1 MKKTRRDF
9 LKAAGASAV
18 GAGALMAG
26 RKKAHA
32 AEKPIKWRFQSIHG
46 SGQDSYKLCQ
56 DFVNN
61 VKTATNGRLVID
73 MYPNGGIV
81 SSMEGFQACSK
92 GVFEMH
98 ESWPSYIKGLNNAF
112 MMLANGNMSLPAW
125 DRWVWI
131 YEGGGYEI
139 MEKAFNTIN
148 LHLLSTE
155 NWPFE
160 MAHGSKP
167 IKSLADLKGKKFRT
181 GDPRLMQK
189 IGVAAVTLPLED
201 TFTALQTGAVD
212 MAEFGNL
219 KYNQGLGLTDIAKY
233 GYEPDFWNP
242 VTVNCV
248 VVNMK
253 AWKALPPDLQKI
265 TEMCI
270 KANQVR
276 YWTNPEYESAKLYKT
291 LKESKKMEF
300 LRLPAQEFIQMKK
313 HMNEIEDEEIKK
325 FGGLT
330 KEAYDSFRAF
340 MEVYLP
346 YKKYTEWWGQGLTV
360 EQQLGKG

>member
-1 MKKTRRDF
+1 M
-9 LKAAGASAV
+9 AAGTLIAS
-18 GAGALMAG
+18 
-26 RKKAHA
+26 RKKSHA
-32 AEKPIKWRFQSIHG
+32 ADKPIKWRFQTIHG

-61 VKTATNGRLVID
+61 VKSATNGRLDIALF
-73 MYPNGGIV
+73 PNGGLV
-81 SSMEGFQACSK
+81 SSMEGFQTCSK

-98 ESWPSYIKGLNNAF
+98 ESWPGYIKGLNNAF
-112 MMLANGNMSLPAW
+112 MMMADGNMSLPAW
-125 DRWVWI
+125 DRWIWI

-160 MAHGSKP
+160 MSHGNKP
-167 IKSLADLKGKKFRT
+167 LKTLADLKGKKLRT

-253 AWKALPPDLQKI
+253 AWKTLPPDLQKI

-276 YWTNPEYESAKLYKT
+276 VLDQPRIRERQTIQDTEGNKENGIYPATRSGIYPDEKIYE
-291 LKESKKMEF
+291 
-300 LRLPAQEFIQMKK
+300 
-313 HMNEIEDEEIKK
+313 
-325 FGGLT
+325 
-330 KEAYDSFRAF
+330 
-340 MEVYLP
+340 
-346 YKKYTEWWGQGLTV
+346 
-360 EQQLGKG
+360 